1 MPKFGLAAVGKS
13 PILRLDFADGR
24 YGYPGN
30 RSFGMASKEGRMPP
44 ELAFR
49 ARLIVEKQ
57 TRLYNYWLA
66 RAGTRLAPAPGDID
80 PVAIPD
86 LLPGISILDVGRDPL
101 QLCYRLAG
109 TRLREIYGVELTGKR
124 FFDLDLGDKRNYWLS
139 AYGKIVNEATPMQGA
154 VRAPL
159 MARDHVVLFWLRL
172 PLSDDGASVNRV
184 LGFDIAVPATLAQ
197 ASSGG
202 VLSRT
207 S

>member
-1 MPKFGLAAVGKS
+1 
-13 PILRLDFADGR
+13 
-24 YGYPGN
+24 
-30 RSFGMASKEGRMPP
+30 MPP

-57 TRLYNYWLA
+57 TRLYNYWRS
-66 RAGTRLAPAPGDID
+66 RAGGRIAPAPHEID

-86 LLPGISILDVGRDPL
+86 LLPGIGILEAGAGL
-101 QLCYRLAG
+101 AHLTYRLAG
-109 TRLREIYGVELTGKR
+109 TRLREIYGVELTGRR
-124 FFDLDLGDKRNYWLS
+124 FFDLDMGDKRNYWLS

-159 MARDHVVLFWLRL
+159 MSRDHVMLFWLRL
-172 PLSDDGASVNRV
+172 PLSDDGVSVSRV
-184 LGFDIAVPATLAQ
+184 LGYDIAIPATLTQIAQ
-197 ASSGG
+197 GD